1 MVKRKTP
8 DQEAE
13 EANKKKKMEKEV
25 VTELD
30 VFSDTMLKEWQTDP
44 LATSTQEEKEDDDKD
59 MEDSLNE
66 TNIKGDEGRE
76 ELIKK
81 LEAVQVRA
89 AKMETK
95 LEEKEEKEQE
105 DAAIIKSLEAAK
117 ETLEKIVK
125 AKEEKENEFKTAFM
139 NLKKKIT
146 ILENVKGE
154 GDGSREKAKI
164 KKLTNEAKAKQKAND
179 DLQEQLKEMTLKAAE
194 ETKRR
199 VLTEVELTRS
209 EQRVDRLLKI
219 QEKEKSSSIN
229 KEKEKDTVCRDWL
242 KPTG

>member
-95 LEEKEEKEQE
+95 L
-105 DAAIIKSLEAAK
+105 
-117 ETLEKIVK
+117 
-125 AKEEKENEFKTAFM
+125 
-139 NLKKKIT
+139 
-146 ILENVKGE
+146 
-154 GDGSREKAKI
+154 
-164 KKLTNEAKAKQKAND
+164 
-179 DLQEQLKEMTLKAAE
+179 
-194 ETKRR
+194 
-199 VLTEVELTRS
+199 
-209 EQRVDRLLKI
+209 
-219 QEKEKSSSIN
+219 
-229 KEKEKDTVCRDWL
+229 
-242 KPTG
+242 